1 MRLLHQRH
9 GDGREGAAGEDAA
22 PHRGAGEGRARR
34 HSLPLRHAHAHPA
47 RGSARE
53 PGVRTGA
60 MTAIPA
66 LSRRDLLKAGGA
78 LVVSFSLEAAWP
90 VRAQTAATLKTDL
103 GKTVNASEVDGFL
116 AVHPDGSVT
125 VFSGKVDLGTG
136 FRIAVRQIVAEELDL
151 PVERIA
157 L

>member
-1 MRLLHQRH
+1 
-9 GDGREGAAGEDAA
+9 
-22 PHRGAGEGRARR
+22 
-34 HSLPLRHAHAHPA
+34 
-47 RGSARE
+47 
-53 PGVRTGA
+53 

-103 GKTVNASEVDGFL
+103 GKTVDASEVDGFL
-116 AVHPDGSVT
+116 AVHSDGSVT

-136 FRIAVRQIVAEELDL
+136 LRIAMRQMVAEELDISVDRIVL
-151 PVERIA
+151 VEGDTA
-157 L
+157 LTPDQGPTAGSTGIQRRGLNQYFPPELMSGRVRDCWALGILWRRRHKNLFPR